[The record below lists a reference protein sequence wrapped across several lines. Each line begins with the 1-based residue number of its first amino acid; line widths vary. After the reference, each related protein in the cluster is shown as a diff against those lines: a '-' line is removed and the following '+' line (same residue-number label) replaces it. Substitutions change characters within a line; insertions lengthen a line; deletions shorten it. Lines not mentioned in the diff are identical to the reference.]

1 MIHNEWM
8 DDGWMNGWMDDEWM
22 DGQIDRKTDSWTA
35 GWINRNIV
43 LETLAFKEQVM
54 TRSLQRGS
62 TQR

>member
-1 MIHNEWM
+1 
-8 DDGWMNGWMDDEWM
+8 M
-22 DGQIDRKTDSWTA
+22 DGQIDRKTDRWTA